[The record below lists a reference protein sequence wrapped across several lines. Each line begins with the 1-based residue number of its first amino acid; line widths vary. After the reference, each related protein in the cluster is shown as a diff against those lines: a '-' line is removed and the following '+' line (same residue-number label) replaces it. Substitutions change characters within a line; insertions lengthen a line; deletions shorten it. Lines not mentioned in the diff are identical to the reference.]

1 MKRPAQPPR
10 ALRGTRASVGG
21 GGEGRAGRR
30 LKGDGAGRA
39 AVRPEPGGTERRN
52 RAAGGRAASRG
63 KRGPKEA
70 AAGSGRSA
78 ARSRA
83 PAGVGQRRA
92 LRCFRP
98 LFPHRTA
105 PLRPRPF
112 FVSADAR
119 HGSEGRPQLRAGERC
134 DPNGRRTEGTAELS
148 RASAQCRTAG
158 QHRQHRHSGH
168 RAAPTENSRE
178 QPRVRQRIGLLKEQ
192 EQQQPCHSPLPRYS
206 LT

>member
-70 AAGSGRSA
+70 AAAGAPRGLEPRRALGSAGRSA
-78 ARSRA
+78 AFDLCS
-83 PAGVGQRRA
+83 
-92 LRCFRP
+92 
-98 LFPHRTA
+98 RTA
-105 PLRPRPF
+105 PHRFGPGRSLYRPTP
-112 FVSADAR
+112 
-119 HGSEGRPQLRAGERC
+119 
-134 DPNGRRTEGTAELS
+134 GTAPRGARSSERGS
-148 RASAQCRTAG
+148 GATPTAAGLRG
-158 QHRQHRHSGH
+158 QRS
-168 RAAPTENSRE
+168 
-178 QPRVRQRIGLLKEQ
+178 
-192 EQQQPCHSPLPRYS
+192 
-206 LT
+206 

>member
-70 AAGSGRSA
+70 AAAGAPRGLEPRRALGSAGRSA
-78 ARSRA
+78 AFDLCSRTA
-83 PAGVGQRRA
+83 
-92 LRCFRP
+92 
-98 LFPHRTA
+98 PHRTA
-105 PLRPRPF
+105 
-112 FVSADAR
+112 SAPAV
-119 HGSEGRPQLRAGERC
+119 LC
-134 DPNGRRTEGTAELS
+134 IGRRPARLRG
-148 RASAQCRTAG
+148 ASAAPSGGAVRPPTAAGLRG
-158 QHRQHRHSGH
+158 QRS
-168 RAAPTENSRE
+168 
-178 QPRVRQRIGLLKEQ
+178 
-192 EQQQPCHSPLPRYS
+192 
-206 LT
+206 

>member
-105 PLRPRPF
+105 PHRFGPGRSLYRPTP
-112 FVSADAR
+112 
-119 HGSEGRPQLRAGERC
+119 
-134 DPNGRRTEGTAELS
+134 GTAPRGARSSERGS
-148 RASAQCRTAG
+148 GATPTAAGLRG
-158 QHRQHRHSGH
+158 QRS
-168 RAAPTENSRE
+168 
-178 QPRVRQRIGLLKEQ
+178 
-192 EQQQPCHSPLPRYS
+192 
-206 LT
+206 